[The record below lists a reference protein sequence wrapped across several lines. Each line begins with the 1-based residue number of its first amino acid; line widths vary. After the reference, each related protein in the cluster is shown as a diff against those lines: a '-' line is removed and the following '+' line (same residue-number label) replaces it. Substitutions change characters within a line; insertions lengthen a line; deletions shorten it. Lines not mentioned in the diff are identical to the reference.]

1 MRRKGHLFLLVMML
15 GLVFTLSACQRQV
28 SGQIKPAIK
37 PVKITYWHRLTGS
50 WAKAQQ
56 KLIKKFNHSQKRYR
70 VVAKSYRRYQ
80 KLDQKLK
87 KAAHRGQLPT
97 IAQTPYTNLGDYV
110 DQGLVLPWDSLMYTG
125 KSALSHKELVD
136 INPSFL
142 ATGRYQNQQY
152 ALPFSLSTR
161 ILYYNQKLLNQY
173 HFEVPTTWQQLLQ
186 VAQQAKEKHLTPISL
201 DHDFSLELASLAY
214 SANQQLIDDEGQ
226 AHWTNPSTQRII
238 REIATAVQTD
248 LIKVAPQGQYFA
260 QDFKQGQTLFGLGSS
275 ATIPELAATDVRWN
289 TALFPE
295 YAGQST
301 NVLAGNDLILLQGST
316 AKQQR
321 GAWAF
326 MRFLLKKE
334 NVVQWSLATGYAPVT
349 KSAAKSR
356 QYQAALKTQPQLNAM
371 LQSIDTSFSA
381 EKFRGYQHYRQAVLQ
396 TLPQLTQTKA
406 PADLLQQLQNEA
418 ETQLQGKSS

>member
-1 MRRKGHLFLLVMML
+1 MRRKGHLFLLVMLL
-15 GLVFTLSACQRQV
+15 GLGVSLSACQRQV
-28 SGQIKPAIK
+28 SGQAQTAIK

-50 WAKAQQ
+50 WAQAQQ
-56 KLIKKFNHSQKRYR
+56 QLIKKFNQSQNRYQ
-70 VVAKSYRRYQ
+70 VVAKSYQSYQ
-80 KLDQKLK
+80 KLDQHLK
-87 KAAHRGQLPT
+87 QAARRGQLPT

-110 DQGLVLPWDSLMYTG
+110 DQNLVFPWDSLMYTG
-125 KSALSHKELVD
+125 KTALSHKELVD

-173 HFEVPTTWQQLLQ
+173 HFEVPTTWDQLLQ
-186 VAQQAKEKHLTPISL
+186 VAQQAKDQHLTPISL
-201 DHDFSLELASLAY
+201 DHDFSSELASLAY

-226 AHWTNPSTQRII
+226 AHWTNASTKRIVT
-238 REIATAVQTD
+238 ELATAVKNG
-248 LIKVAPQGQYFA
+248 LIKIAPQDRYFA
-260 QDFKQGQTLFGLGSS
+260 QAFKQGQTLFGLGSS
-275 ATIPELAATDVRWN
+275 ATIPELAATTNLRWN

-295 YAGQST
+295 YAGQTT
-301 NVLAGNDLILLQGST
+301 NVLAGNDLILLRGSS

-321 GAWAF
+321 GAWEF

-356 QYQAALKTQPQLNAM
+356 RYQAALKTQPQLHAM

-381 EKFRGYQHYRQAVLQ
+381 EKFRGYQHYRQTVLK
-396 TLPQLTQTKA
+396 TLPELTQTEA
-406 PADLLQQLQNEA
+406 PAALLQRLQTEAEAQLQA
-418 ETQLQGKSS
+418 QH